1 MTTTREI
8 QIAELIAWG
17 QTEKDIAR
25 SLYLS
30 TDTVKTHKKNLM
42 RKIGAHNIADVTR
55 WFITTTISIK
65 LTKSEFA
72 RQTISIFLLLLTLG
86 DIAGHQEMYRVFR
99 ARRGNRT
106 ELRVRARKFE

>member
-1 MTTTREI
+1 MTTTREL

-25 SLYLS
+25 NLYLS

-55 WFITTTISIK
+55 WFITKTENIR

-72 RQTISIFLLLLTLG
+72 RQTISVFLLLLTLG
-86 DIAGHQEMYRVFR
+86 DIAGHQEVYRVFR
-99 ARRGNRT
+99 TKTRT
-106 ELRVRARKFE
+106 ETRARTRRKDE